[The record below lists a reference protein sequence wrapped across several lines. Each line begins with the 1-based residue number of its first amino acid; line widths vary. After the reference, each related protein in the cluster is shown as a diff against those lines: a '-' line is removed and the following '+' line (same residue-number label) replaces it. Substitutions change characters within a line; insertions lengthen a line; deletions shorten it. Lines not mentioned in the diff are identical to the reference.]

1 MKDVKRSIVL
11 PEEMAKLLDQM
22 AEEQDVSFSG
32 LVRRFVRQGLSHN
45 PDGKKIKIGIAGRDR
60 DGIRGLCRVLGMQP
74 RECALHALR
83 QGILQLS
90 GGEEASQGS

>member
-32 LVRRFVRQGLSHN
+32 SEDLCVR
-45 PDGKKIKIGIAGRDR
+45 A
-60 DGIRGLCRVLGMQP
+60 
-74 RECALHALR
+74 
-83 QGILQLS
+83 
-90 GGEEASQGS
+90 